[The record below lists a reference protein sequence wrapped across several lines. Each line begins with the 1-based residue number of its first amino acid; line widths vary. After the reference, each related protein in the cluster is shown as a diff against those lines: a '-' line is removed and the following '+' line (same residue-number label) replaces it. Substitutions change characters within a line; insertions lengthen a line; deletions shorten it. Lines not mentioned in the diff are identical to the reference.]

1 MFPTDHEFR
10 RYAIAQA
17 TAKRIATRIAQ
28 QIEPGMTE
36 ADAYNLAEQ
45 SFQREGIRRHWHMPV
60 IGLGEGTLKLRSIG
74 ALAHARIT
82 RGRRYAALGDAVM
95 IDIAPVVDGYPSDYT
110 WSGALGTP
118 SETALA
124 AAAHKFT
131 QSVVGQLAHTD
142 VGSDIWRLAERLG
155 SIDAGVR
162 WVPVP
167 VIGLGHR
174 LIRIPATWLH
184 WSGARYLYLA
194 LTRGPAFLSGP
205 RAVSLRDFWMIEPY
219 LSDGHRAA
227 KYEQMVFMGGD
238 ARLMVDLD
246 SGEPTWRD
254 IPQTHIDGLR

>member
-1 MFPTDHEFR
+1 M
-10 RYAIAQA
+10 
-17 TAKRIATRIAQ
+17 
-28 QIEPGMTE
+28 PG
-36 ADAYNLAEQ
+36 
-45 SFQREGIRRHWHMPV
+45 
-60 IGLGEGTLKLRSIG
+60 LR
-74 ALAHARIT
+74 A
-82 RGRRYAALGDAVM
+82 GDAVM

-110 WSGALGTP
+110 WSGALGIP

-124 AAAHKFT
+124 TAAHKFA

-155 SIDAGVR
+155 STDAGVR

-174 LIRIPATWLH
+174 LMRIPATWLH
-184 WSGARYLYLA
+184 WSGSRYLYLA

-205 RAVSLRDFWMIEPY
+205 RAVCLRDFRMIEPY

-227 KYEQMVFMGGD
+227 KYEQMVFMGGN

-254 IPQTHIDGLR
+254 IPKAR